1 MATSSDTSILNHQDS
16 LTDGQQP
23 IPNGDAPTN
32 GIATN
37 TTTSSST
44 TPPSGPPNKA
54 KSLSC
59 GTCRERKVR
68 CDKNQPCSTCQRAK
82 VPCVFPSAKRLPRKR
97 QGERKKTNEKLL
109 QRLNRLEAL
118 VEKAG
123 LDEKDGQA
131 IEKKT
136 KQSSVCTPTHSSPE
150 KFSNGDALRKKRE
163 RSETSQSSGSQPG
176 GGKTALEGEMSRYL
190 GSNFWA
196 NLSDEVEGL
205 RLELNQTSD
214 DDIKEEVDTDES
226 AAKTAATP
234 FHPSQ
239 QLPSRNGFVFN
250 FSTPKIDLR
259 FLHPNPF
266 QIENMCNIYLM
277 NVDPINRI
285 LHKPTLRKFITGA
298 KDHLDTM
305 PGGSKMQA
313 LMFAMYFAAITSLTP
328 EECMK
333 DFGEQKTE
341 LLARYRYGTEQALV
355 QADILNSME
364 MVTLQALVIYLI
376 CIRCHDDSRVA
387 WTLTSIAI
395 RIAHALDLHRDDS
408 FASLSP
414 FNTEMRR
421 RLWWQIIILDG
432 RAAED
437 RGSDPMITEQSYNT
451 MMPSNVNDEDID
463 PEKTQDIVSREGY
476 TEMTFCLICHEVS
489 VTIRQLNYVPP
500 GLSSGTAADSL
511 PNRVEKDKLVNECH
525 ERLESKYL
533 QYCDISVPLS
543 WATSMV
549 TRMIMA
555 RMWLIVHKPLQRQEG
570 EMSPRNTDHERVLST
585 ATEVIEFAHILETEP
600 CAEKW
605 RWFFGTWHQWYAL
618 AMALAELCNQPHGPI
633 ADRAWQAVDRVFDP
647 WAQKVAD
654 SQNGGLW
661 RPIKKLRNKARN
673 ARDGK
678 NVNDVA
684 MTDPL
689 LHFNIGSQVVP
700 PSFGDPL
707 LGNMPD
713 YPMASLEAGADGL
726 LPSSSG
732 SQGLLGTPLSRQIDL
747 NQWAVNEQSSTPSQC
762 LAPSGE
768 QFNWA
773 GWDDFMR
780 ASQREESSGLWGPQ
794 MGTWWQ

>member
-1 MATSSDTSILNHQDS
+1 
-16 LTDGQQP
+16 
-23 IPNGDAPTN
+23 
-32 GIATN
+32 
-37 TTTSSST
+37 
-44 TPPSGPPNKA
+44 PPNKA

-82 VPCVFPSAKRLPRKR
+82 VPCIFPSAKRLPRKR

-123 LDEKDGQA
+123 LDEKDEQVV
-131 IEKKT
+131 EKK
-136 KQSSVCTPTHSSPE
+136 KECSVDAPIRSSPE
-150 KFSNGDALRKKRE
+150 KLSNADVARKKRD
-163 RSETSQSSGSQPG
+163 RSETSQSSGSQP

-196 NLSDEVEGL
+196 SLSDEVEGL

-214 DDIKEEVDTDES
+214 EDIKEEEDTDE
-226 AAKTAATP
+226 AAAATP
-234 FHPSQ
+234 ITPNHLSQ

-250 FSTPKIDLR
+250 FNTPKIDLR
-259 FLHPNPF
+259 FLHPNPIH
-266 QIENMCNIYLM
+266 IESMCTIYLH
-277 NVDPINRI
+277 NVDPISRI
-285 LHKPTLRKFITGA
+285 LHKPTLRKFISGA

-328 EECMK
+328 EECMAS
-333 DFGEQKTE
+333 FGEEKHQ
-341 LLARYRYGTEQALV
+341 LLARYRFGTEQALV

-364 MVTLQALVIYLI
+364 MVTLQALVIYLVRPLAASQATKLERNADNGPYQI

-437 RGSDPMITEQSYNT
+437 RGSDPMITENSYNT
-451 MMPSNVNDEDID
+451 LMPSNVNDEDID
-463 PEKTQDIVSREGY
+463 PEKTLSIVGREGY

-500 GLSSGTAADSL
+500 GLSFGSSTGDL
-511 PNRVEKDKLVNECH
+511 PDREEKERLVNECH
-525 ERLESKYL
+525 ERLENKYL
-533 QYCDISVPLS
+533 RYCDTSVPLS
-543 WATSMV
+543 WVTSMV

-570 EMSPRNTDHERVLST
+570 EMSPHDSNDEMKILSM
-585 ATEVIEFAHILETEP
+585 ATEVIEYAHVLETEP
-600 CAEKW
+600 HAGKW
-605 RWFFGTWHQWYAL
+605 RWFLGTWHQWYAL
-618 AMALAELCNQPHGPI
+618 AMTLAELCKHPHGPA

-647 WAQKVAD
+647 WANKVAD
-654 SQNGGLW
+654 SRTGGLW
-661 RPIKKLRNKARN
+661 RPIKKLRNTARN
-673 ARDGK
+673 ARDGR
-678 NVNDVA
+678 NVNDVL
-684 MTDPL
+684 MGDDPL
-689 LHFNIGSQVVP
+689 AEFNMVSQPIP

-707 LGNMPD
+707 LGTMPD
-713 YPMASLEAGADGL
+713 YPMTSLESAGADGL

-732 SQGLLGTPLSRQIDL
+732 AQGLLGTPLPHQIDL
-747 NQWAVNEQSSTPSQC
+747 GQWPMNDQPSTPSQG
-762 LAPSGE
+762 LGPAGD
-768 QFNWA
+768 QFTWA
-773 GWDDFMR
+773 GWDEFMR
-780 ASQREESSGLWGPQ
+780 ASQRDESGGLWGPQ
-794 MGTWWQ
+794 IGPWWQ

>member
-1 MATSSDTSILNHQDS
+1 MTTSEDTSTLDRHDGHQPTPKS
-16 LTDGQQP
+16 
-23 IPNGDAPTN
+23 DAQTN
-32 GIATN
+32 GIAEGTIP
-37 TTTSSST
+37 SCSI
-44 TPPSGPPNKA
+44 TPPPGPPNKA

-82 VPCVFPSAKRLPRKR
+82 VPCIFPSAKRLPRKR

-131 IEKKT
+131 SEKK
-136 KQSSVCTPTHSSPE
+136 KESIVYTPMHSSPE
-150 KFSNGDALRKKRE
+150 KLSNGDARRKNRE

-190 GSNFWA
+190 GSSFWA
-196 NLSDEVEGL
+196 SLSDEVEGL

-214 DDIKEEVDTDES
+214 DDIKEEVETS
-226 AAKTAATP
+226 GTASKTPLTP
-234 FHPSQ
+234 VHPSEQ
-239 QLPSRNGFVFN
+239 SPSRNGFVFN
-250 FSTPKIDLR
+250 FNVHKIDLR
-259 FLHPNPF
+259 FLHPNPV

-328 EECMK
+328 GECIQE
-333 DFGEQKTE
+333 FGEPKTE

-387 WTLTSIAI
+387 WTLTGIAI

-451 MMPSNVNDEDID
+451 IMPSNVDDEDID
-463 PEKTQDIVSREGY
+463 PEKTKGIVDRKGY

-489 VTIRQLNYVPP
+489 VTIRRLNYVPP
-500 GLSSGTAADSL
+500 GLSTADVL
-511 PNRVEKDKLVNECH
+511 PNQTAKDRLVNECH
-525 ERLESKYL
+525 ERLENKYL
-533 QYCDISVPLS
+533 QYCNTAVPLS
-543 WATSMV
+543 WATIMV

-555 RMWLIVHKPLQRQEG
+555 RMWLNAHKPLQRQEG
-570 EMSPRNTDHERVLST
+570 EMSPRNPDHEKVLSK
-585 ATEVIEFAHILETEP
+585 ATEVIEYAHILETEP
-600 CAEKW
+600 CAERW

-618 AMALAELCNQPHGPI
+618 AMALAELCRQPHGPI
-633 ADRAWQAVDRVFDP
+633 ADRAWQAVDCVFEP
-647 WAQKVAD
+647 WAEKVAD

-661 RPIKKLRNKARN
+661 RPMKKLRNRALN

-678 NVNDVA
+678 NVSDVA

-689 LHFNIGSQVVP
+689 MDFNLGSQVVP
-700 PSFGDPL
+700 PSFGNPL
-707 LGNMPD
+707 LGSMPD
-713 YPMASLEAGADGL
+713 YPMVSLESGNDGL

-732 SQGLLGTPLSRQIDL
+732 SQGLLGTPLSHQIDL
-747 NQWAVNEQSSTPSQC
+747 NQWAMNEQPATPSQG

-780 ASQREESSGLWGPQ
+780 ASQREETGGLWGPQ

>member
-1 MATSSDTSILNHQDS
+1 MAACNDSFALNQLDPVI
-16 LTDGQQP
+16 DEQQP
-23 IPNGDAPTN
+23 FQNGDAPTN
-32 GIATN
+32 GLATDTTN
-37 TTTSSST
+37 TTTTSLSA

-82 VPCVFPSAKRLPRKR
+82 VPCIFPSAKRLPRKR

-131 IEKKT
+131 IVKK
-136 KQSSVCTPTHSSPE
+136 KEDSLPTTNHSTPE
-150 KFSNGDALRKKRE
+150 KCTNGDTPRKKRE
-163 RSETSQSSGSQPG
+163 RSETSQSSGSQA

-214 DDIKEEVDTDES
+214 DDIKEEVDAEES
-226 AAKTAATP
+226 AVKTPITP
-234 FHPSQ
+234 IYSSQ

-250 FSTPKIDLR
+250 LSASNIDLR
-259 FLHPNPF
+259 SLHPNPV
-266 QIENMCNIYLM
+266 QIETMCNIYLL

-313 LMFAMYFAAITSLTP
+313 LMFAMYFAAITSITP
-328 EECMK
+328 EECMAS
-333 DFGEQKTE
+333 FGEEKNQ
-341 LLARYRYGTEQALV
+341 LLARYRFGTEQALV

-387 WTLTSIAI
+387 WTLTSVAI

-421 RLWWQIIILDG
+421 RLWWQILILDG

-437 RGSDPMITEQSYNT
+437 RGSDPMITDKSYNT

-463 PEKTQDIVSREGY
+463 PEKTQEIVSREGY

-489 VTIRQLNYVPP
+489 VAIRQLNYVPP
-500 GLSSGTAADSL
+500 GLSSGTAGDSL
-511 PNRVEKDKLVNECH
+511 LNREQKERLVNDCH
-525 ERLESKYL
+525 ERLENKYL
-533 QYCDISVPLS
+533 RHCDTSLPLS
-543 WATSMV
+543 WATNMV

-570 EMSPRNTDHERVLST
+570 EMSPRNPNDESVLST
-585 ATEVIEFAHILETEP
+585 ATEVIEYARILETEP

-605 RWFFGTWHQWYAL
+605 RWFFSTWHQWYAL
-618 AMALAELCNQPHGPI
+618 AMALAELCNHPHGPV
-633 ADRAWQAVDRVFDP
+633 ADRAWKTVDRVFDP
-647 WAQKVAD
+647 WAKKVAD
-654 SQNGGLW
+654 AQNGGLW
-661 RPIKKLRNKARN
+661 RPIKKLRNKALN

-678 NVNDVA
+678 NVGDIA

-689 LHFNIGSQVVP
+689 VDFNIDSQA

-707 LGNMPD
+707 LNSMPD
-713 YPMASLEAGADGL
+713 YPMASLENGAEGL

-732 SQGLLGTPLSRQIDL
+732 AQGLLGTPLPHQIGF
-747 NQWAVNEQSSTPSQC
+747 NQWAVHDQPTTPSV
-762 LAPSGE
+762 LGPSAD
-768 QFNWA
+768 QFNWT
-773 GWDDFMR
+773 GWDEFMR
-780 ASQREESSGLWGPQ
+780 ASQREESGGLWGPQ